1 MFYLLRLLLKLNF
14 PDVRLITI
22 SEFLQSSKRQ
32 TSPTPLIIDARS
44 PEEYAVS
51 HLKKAQLIETDNLDK
66 IILSEV
72 PLDKPI
78 VVYCSIGY
86 RSGKLAQQLSSAGYE
101 NVFNLSG
108 GIFQWINQGNPVFQN
123 HHQVEVVHPF
133 NSIWGKLLKSKY
145 HAYKVV

>member
-1 MFYLLRLLLKLNF
+1 MFYLLQLLLKLNF
-14 PDVRLITI
+14 SDVRLITI
-22 SEFLQSSKRQ
+22 SEFLQYSKGQ

-51 HLKKAQLIETDNLDK
+51 HLESAQLIAADNLDLDK

-86 RSGKLAQQLSSAGYE
+86 RSAKVAQHLSSAGYE

-108 GIFQWINQGNPVFQN
+108 GIFQWVNQGNPVFQN
-123 HHQVEVVHPF
+123 QHSVEVVHPY

-145 HAYKVV
+145 HA